1 MTRTSAREF
10 AVRLVYELSFSE
22 RKADEL
28 LYESLQKEYF
38 DALQGEDELYEEFSG
53 EDEQQFSYIRTVVT
67 GVDKHGPE
75 LDDYISR
82 YAIGWNF
89 ARISRIDTAIMRVA
103 MYEILYM
110 PDIPDSAAVNEALEI
125 AKKYESEE
133 AIAFIN
139 GILGSFIRRERDG
152 LSEKPGES
160 ET

>member
-139 GILGSFIRRERDG
+139 GILGAFIRRERDG